1 MNSKMSSEPV
11 EKAKSKKVNRFMFYA
26 WLWLLGAGTCF
37 FLLKGVSYYYFG
49 SNPSV
54 FEQAL
59 FYTLCIASAV
69 GLFYLISWL
78 TEPVAQTYEY
88 TDTVSDYMHFFITA
102 YEKPLDVHWK
112 FVPEPGSEVDV
123 PMSDSKEARRSQSA
137 ESKAKVVTEPKRDW
151 TDSMNGYLYRVL
163 NRMDYKLVL
172 SFSSEDVRFALSFF
186 VRLYD
191 SNAKHI
197 RIFTDYVFCDM
208 SYQDIAVKRSVLAAK
223 CERVVDQYSE
233 WIKHGAPVL
242 LDILKHGLIP
252 EIAGR
257 LSDFMSNN
265 AQAQNSASLAEPE
278 SSAEEVFTEDT
289 LVRLFSSPPKGLDTP
304 FSEVHLS
311 NRLRNCLIRSDLSPT
326 PETPLRELLSMPAN
340 YYRTVRS
347 LGQTTFT
354 ELVDTFYQYGATEE
368 EMSKFLGGRKVDE
381 FFEGTE
387 PEEFEENEDGSS
399 SSLDIEIREAGLS
412 VGLYNCL
419 TRAGF
424 EETTTL
430 RELMERPYEDYLL
443 IRNLGRVR
451 RDELISAFER
461 FGASEQQIS
470 RFKTMNR

>member
-11 EKAKSKKVNRFMFYA
+11 EKAKSKKVNRFVLYV
-26 WLWLLGAGTCF
+26 WLFLLGTGVSF
-37 FLLKGVSYYYFG
+37 FLLKGASYYCFG
-49 SNPSV
+49 PNPSV

-59 FYTLCIASAV
+59 FYTLCIAAAI
-69 GLFYLISWL
+69 GLICIISWL
-78 TEPVAQTYEY
+78 AEPVAQTYEY
-88 TDTVSDYMHFFITA
+88 TSYDFIHCFITA
-102 YEKPLDVHWK
+102 YEKPLNVRWETGKIDVS
-112 FVPEPGSEVDV
+112 VLG
-123 PMSDSKEARRSQSA
+123 SKEAKKSQAIEGKA
-137 ESKAKVVTEPKRDW
+137 EDVTETKRDW

-163 NRMDYKLVL
+163 NRRDYKLVL

-208 SYQDIAVKRSVLAAK
+208 SYQDNAVKRAVLAAE

-265 AQAQNSASLAEPE
+265 AQAQNSASIAEPE
-278 SSAEEVFTEDT
+278 SSADEVFTEDT

-311 NRLRNCLIRSDLSPT
+311 NRLRNCLMRSDLSPT

-387 PEEFEENEDGSS
+387 PEEFEENEDVSS

-443 IRNLGRVR
+443 VRNLGRVR
-451 RDELISAFER
+451 RDELISTFER